1 MTQNTL
7 EQVRVV
13 RAGRKYEVKKQPFSL
28 FVDSGIECTRDV
40 IVSTSLFYV
49 ARGDEITKSGP
60 ADDCI

>member
-1 MTQNTL
+1 M
-7 EQVRVV
+7 
-13 RAGRKYEVKKQPFSL
+13 AGRTYEVKKQPFSL

>member
-7 EQVRVV
+7 EHVRVV
-13 RAGRKYEVKKQPFSL
+13 RAGRKYEVKKKLSL